1 MSHPKYRIV
10 SLPNGVR
17 TVHATEPGETFHP
30 VIGPVAEAEALHVRQ
45 LRLCERIARH
55 AGEFVVW
62 DVGLGAAA
70 NALTVLHATRDIAA
84 RITILSFDRTIEPLR
99 FALEHSVELG
109 YLAGYEPV
117 LRRLLE
123 SMPNRIEFED
133 GPRHV
138 TWRIVPG
145 HFPDLLQDWIRQPP
159 QPTSPSPD
167 AILWDPFS
175 PARNPEMWCYP
186 IFANLHRWLDPDRPC
201 NLATYSRSTLLR
213 TTLLLAGFWV
223 GIGHATGQKE
233 ETTIAA
239 NTPALLDE
247 PLGRDWLKRASR
259 STSAEPLWDPV
270 YRQCRLRPETR
281 ERLETHPQFAL

>member
-1 MSHPKYRIV
+1 LSRHKYRIV
-10 SLPNGVR
+10 TLPNGVC
-17 TVHATEPGETFHP
+17 TVHATDPGETFHP
-30 VIGPVAEAEALHVRQ
+30 VIGPVAEAETLHVRQ
-45 LRLCERIARH
+45 LRLCERLARH

-70 NALTVLHATRDIAA
+70 NALTVLRATRDIPA
-84 RITILSFDRTIEPLR
+84 RIRILSFDRTLEPLR
-99 FALEHSVELG
+99 FALDHAVELG
-109 YLAGYEPV
+109 YLVGYEPV
-117 LRRLLE
+117 LRRLVE
-123 SMPNRIEFED
+123 STPNPIEFEH

-145 HFPDLLQDWIRQPP
+145 NFPDLLQEWIRRPAQSTP
-159 QPTSPSPD
+159 PSPD

-186 IFANLHRWLDPDRPC
+186 IFTNLHRLLDPDRPC

-239 NTPALLDE
+239 NTRELLDE

-270 YRQCRLRPETR
+270 YRQRRLRPETR
-281 ERLETHPQFAL
+281 ERLETHPQFAR